1 MAGDFEKYAEAH
13 YLPAVKKHKT
23 DNSMLLAGLRYIKT
37 REITGLESRLREI
50 FTTRYTTKLGRAID
64 DACLD
69 ALLAMAQEPLSNARF
84 LAQVATLPKPL
95 PTSPLA
101 EKALLSQESVAA
113 EALLLELARPFE
125 AKQQRKLVRLLIQLT
140 RVKPP
145 MSISF
150 WKQENPAERKAAV
163 NRWRE
168 EVRAN
173 GFDVAAPVYDEK
185 AERILKEN
193 ASEMAFEK
201 ADKLF
206 KRKKYA
212 RALEAFEKIARDFH
226 DTHYASQARGRV
238 NAIKSDPRIMAEI
251 RNINS
256 KHQCENRLE
265 AARALALQGDTDEAE
280 EHYRRILQ
288 NHPDSQ
294 CADTARNDLAEL
306 SP

>member
-23 DNSMLLAGLRYIKT
+23 DNALLLAGLRYIKT

-113 EALLLELARPFE
+113 EALLLELAKPFE
-125 AKQQRKLVRLLIQLT
+125 AKQQRNLVRLLIRLT
-140 RVKPP
+140 HVKPP
-145 MSISF
+145 LPISF
-150 WKQENPAERKAAV
+150 WKQENQAERKAV
-163 NRWRE
+163 VDRWRE
-168 EVRAN
+168 GVRAK
-173 GFDVAAPVYDEK
+173 GFDVAAGASGEQAD
-185 AERILKEN
+185 RILKES

-201 ADKLF
+201 ADRLF
-206 KRKKYA
+206 KRKRYA
-212 RALEAFEKIARDFH
+212 RALEAFQKIARDFH
-226 DTHYASQARGRV
+226 DTHYASQARDRV

-251 RNINS
+251 RKINS
-256 KHQCENRLE
+256 KHQCESRLE
-265 AARALALQGDTDEAE
+265 TARALALQGDTDEAE
-280 EHYRRILQ
+280 RHYRRIIQ
-288 NHPDSQ
+288 NHPNSQ
-294 CADTARNDLAEL
+294 CADTARNELAEL
-306 SP
+306 MP